1 MQTKLEGQGY
11 VSLAV
16 FVEDVR
22 LVVANAVQYFDK
34 EHALHKQALKLLD
47 SFEDELQSFEHKPHD
62 DTNKA
67 PAHATTPAPAPKT
80 PKETKETRGK
90 GGEKE
95 AVEEEEL
102 KAGQEIGVGALVRM
116 LFDDGIWYP
125 GTITKFNAKTK
136 KYTVEFDDGEVQ
148 ETKIPG
154 NTSVRERYSAN

>member
-11 VSLAV
+11 VSLSV

-67 PAHATTPAPAPKT
+67 SAHATTPAPAPKT

-90 GGEKE
+90 GLG
-95 AVEEEEL
+95 
-102 KAGQEIGVGALVRM
+102 
-116 LFDDGIWYP
+116 
-125 GTITKFNAKTK
+125 
-136 KYTVEFDDGEVQ
+136 
-148 ETKIPG
+148 
-154 NTSVRERYSAN
+154 